1 MRPGDGS
8 YWSLFRSK
16 CDKQQRLWLWWEL
29 KNKIFSFSS
38 SVLATSKSSQVRVN
52 LKQFKTNPSQESK
65 NTEVF
70 TGCGGLLGQFVK
82 VQDFNF
88 FLSRLEVFW
97 KFCIHW
103 TSPKRSSWEIPLGA
117 LQWRMDGLRNRCK
130 SSKVLVSQSQ
140 VRHHQWNN
148 WRNHQ

>member
-8 YWSLFRSK
+8 YWSLFSSK

-52 LKQFKTNPSQESK
+52 LKQFKTNPSQQL
-65 NTEVF
+65 
-70 TGCGGLLGQFVK
+70 GCGGLLGQFVK

-103 TSPKRSSWEIPLGA
+103 TSPRRSSWEIPLGA